1 MDADGDGANVT
12 APRRVGGS
20 ALSFGLLHAMLTA
33 AQVAENY
40 FLESRHMLLEVA
52 AHFDR
57 YDAAIA
63 REDAH
68 RGNGD
73 AAAARKLAI
82 LREALAIVADPA
94 PRQERTVSLLELFAR
109 P

>member
-1 MDADGDGANVT
+1 
-12 APRRVGGS
+12 
-20 ALSFGLLHAMLTA
+20 MLTA

-57 YDAAIA
+57 YDAAVT
-63 REDAH
+63 REEAGRPGAGH
-68 RGNGD
+68 ANGHAD
-73 AAAARKLAI
+73 AAAKKLAV

-94 PRQERTVSLLELFAR
+94 PRQERTVALLELFAR
-109 P
+109 G

>member
-1 MDADGDGANVT
+1 
-12 APRRVGGS
+12 
-20 ALSFGLLHAMLTA
+20 MLTA

-57 YDAAIA
+57 YDAARGREAAA
-63 REDAH
+63 RGVASH
-68 RGNGD
+68 ANGHAAAAD
-73 AAAARKLAI
+73 AAARKLAV

-94 PRQERTVSLLELFAR
+94 PRQERTVSLLELFAKS
-109 P
+109 

>member
-1 MDADGDGANVT
+1 
-12 APRRVGGS
+12 
-20 ALSFGLLHAMLTA
+20 MLTA

-57 YDAAIA
+57 YDAARG
-63 REDAH
+63 RENASPGAASH
-68 RGNGD
+68 ANGHASAAD
-73 AAAARKLAI
+73 AAARKLAV

-94 PRQERTVSLLELFAR
+94 PRQERTVSLLELFAKA
-109 P
+109 

>member
-1 MDADGDGANVT
+1 MV
-12 APRRVGGS
+12 
-20 ALSFGLLHAMLTA
+20 HAMLTA
-33 AQVAENY
+33 TQAAENY

-57 YDAAIA
+57 YDAARGREAAA
-63 REDAH
+63 RGASSH
-68 RGNGD
+68 ANGRAAAAD
-73 AAAARKLAI
+73 AAARKLAV

-109 P
+109 S

>member
-1 MDADGDGANVT
+1 MNDEGSHAGSLFPGVRPASPQ
-12 APRRVGGS
+12 APRKDDPP
-20 ALSFGLLHAMLTA
+20 MLTA
-33 AQVAENY
+33 TQVAENY
-40 FLESRHMLLEVA
+40 FLESRCMLLEIA

-63 REDAH
+63 RE
-68 RGNGD
+68 G
-73 AAAARKLAI
+73 AAPPATAARKLAL

-94 PRQERTVSLLELFAR
+94 PRQERTVSLLELFAK